1 MPVGSRLAR
10 ALDSPGA
17 WIRLPCRPHTQQSH
31 GIPLLGSGP
40 SGTSP
45 HSVGQGMAAPPYA
58 SAIELAFTCVR
69 SLSSNSK
76 PAVRG
81 L

>member
-1 MPVGSRLAR
+1 MPVGSRLAGTR
-10 ALDSPGA
+10 FAGRVDSPA
-17 WIRLPCRPHTQQSH
+17 LPADTQQSH

-58 SAIELAFTCVR
+58 SAIELAFTCVS
-69 SLSSNSK
+69 SLSSKSK